1 MIDPSIA
8 AAILSTV
15 GAWAWDAVGKSAAA
29 RLRGL
34 ALRAPSSARN
44 VMSATTGNSA
54 ASSETRSTPTSLPTN
69 S

>member
-34 ALRAPSSARN
+34 ALPARRHARG
-44 VMSATTGNSA
+44 M
-54 ASSETRSTPTSLPTN
+54 
-69 S
+69 